1 MIENRCYI
9 IPRWSCY
16 RVLLIIP
23 WCKKQCFFCLLGGK
37 MPLFIKKNPGSFQI
51 EISISFFGKQKTP
64 FCQSPSRLKFWFKF
78 FGQTTAFCQISLG
91 FLADAPVRKH
101 VEWKPMPNQ
110 GKQMKIPENKI
121 PEGGLGWFE
130 EESRSGLG
138 LEMWP
143 IVNKPSLPWTNRI
156 LTLTIL
162 RKVFGV
168 RCVKNFM
175 IQIVFDF
182 AIFNDGAIIMMH

>member
-1 MIENRCYI
+1 MI
-9 IPRWSCY
+9 
-16 RVLLIIP
+16 LLQSP
-23 WCKKQCFFCLLGGK
+23 PHYSMMQKAMFLLPFGRQNAAFYKKK
-37 MPLFIKKNPGSFQI
+37 TGSFQI
-51 EISISFFGKQKTP
+51 EISISIFGKQKTP

-78 FGQTTAFCQISLG
+78 SGQKTAFCQISLG

-162 RKVFGV
+162 RKVFGLV
-168 RCVKNFM
+168 
-175 IQIVFDF
+175 VFDVLK
-182 AIFNDGAIIMMH
+182 ILWYK